1 MAQSDMTT
9 AWRKL
14 QDKHGWNDIIMLA
27 YALLFINENETEME
41 NFTKFLDKQAKMEN
55 ELTE

>member
-14 QDKHGWNDIIMLA
+14 QDKHGWNDITMLA
-27 YALLFINENETEME
+27 YALLFINETEQME